1 MAAGSALKVRNARES
16 VCFSASASVVYKR
29 VRVGVGKCGRMGDV
43 KKLRGFGAVNVSWF
57 GRRAELPGKIGRYLH
72 FY

>member
-43 KKLRGFGAVNVSWF
+43 KKLRGFGAVNV
-57 GRRAELPGKIGRYLH
+57 
-72 FY
+72 